1 MKGVTGQALGVDANQ
16 RGTLRKV
23 TKVKNSVFLAVGWIS
38 ERTDSKI
45 SKFGGQCCV
54 SSGCLI
60 CVVFL

>member
-23 TKVKNSVFLAVGWIS
+23 TKVKDSVFLAVGWIS
-38 ERTDSKI
+38 ERTDSEI